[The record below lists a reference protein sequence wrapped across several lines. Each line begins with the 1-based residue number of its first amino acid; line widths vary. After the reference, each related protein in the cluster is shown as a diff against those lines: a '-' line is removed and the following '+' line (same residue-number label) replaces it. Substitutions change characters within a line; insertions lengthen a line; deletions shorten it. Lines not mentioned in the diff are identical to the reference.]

1 MRNASVFCRVE
12 KKYLI
17 TRDQALGLWQRIS
30 AHLVPDPFGPSTV
43 CSGYLDTPSFQ
54 LIRQSMENTAFKE
67 KLRLRSYGLPG
78 PEDRVFL
85 EIKRK
90 CRGVVYKRRQA
101 MSLSQARAFLEEQRP
116 PRDSQILQEIGYFFS
131 RYGPLS
137 PALTLF
143 YQRRAFDGVKEPGLR
158 LTFDSRVRYTP
169 CPLWDCQ
176 DTQGQLILG
185 EDRVLLEIKTLG
197 AMPLWLSHSLD
208 ACRIYPSKFSK
219 YGTAYGQ
226 ACQKGELLYAGSVLE
241 RISTR
246 P

>member
-1 MRNASVFCRVE
+1 MQDGSVFRRVE

-17 TRDQALGLWQRIS
+17 TQEQAYGLWTRIGS
-30 AHLVPDPFGPSTV
+30 YMLPDPFGPSTL

-78 PEDRVFL
+78 PEDRVFF

-101 MSLSQARAFLEEQRP
+101 MSLSQAQACLEEQKTP
-116 PRDSQILQEIGYFFS
+116 QDSQILQEIGYFFS
-131 RYGPLS
+131 RYGPLR

-143 YQRRAFDGVKEPGLR
+143 YQRRAFDGAGEPGLR
-158 LTFDSRVRYTP
+158 LTFDTGVRYTL

-185 EDRVLLEIKTLG
+185 EDRVLMEIKTLG

-226 ACQKGELLYAGSVLE
+226 ACQKGELFYAGSVLE